1 MGKGGGFTLWGVGVS
16 IFMSGVVCSVFERI
30 YAPDYLVSQNTPYPE
45 WFPLLGLFL
54 ISLGPT
60 LMILD
65 EILKRKKGI
74 EKGGN

>member
-1 MGKGGGFTLWGVGVS
+1 MGKRGGFTLWGVGVS

-30 YAPDYLVSQNTPYPE
+30 YAPDYLVFQNPSYPE
-45 WFPLLGLFL
+45 WFPLMGFFL

-74 EKGGN
+74 EKGGD